1 MLLYRTVEQQNTGEW
16 VGMRPGSALA
26 EGPGAGEARTVR
38 GSGLVWSLA
47 HALNDGYPSLYL
59 ALLPVLM
66 ARWHFTAGQ
75 AGLLAG
81 VLALSTQGL
90 QPFLGWW
97 ADRHG
102 GPWFIVGGILVG
114 SLGASVGLAWAP
126 SYAVFAVALLLAGVG
141 NAAFHPHMAALV
153 TQATP
158 DAPGRRM
165 SGWMVS
171 GMIGHALAP
180 LAVVIAWHWAH
191 SLGLALLALPGLLV
205 ALPLYASARHLPMPT
220 WRAAPSWSALWR
232 AARRRARPFFLV
244 VVLRNLGTA
253 SLLTLLPILWHVRG
267 GLLSESGMLLT
278 VAYGTGM
285 AGNLVGGRLSDR
297 TGPRLVLVGS
307 LGLAAVAAAA
317 WVLGVGTG
325 WGFWGLVGLWGFAA
339 NGAGATVLVYG
350 QSLFPEQRAMAS
362 GLTMG
367 IGNTVGAFGAW
378 GIGAIAVSFG
388 MTAGILVAALCL
400 LAAVAPSRLLAAD
413 DGRMSQASAT
423 APPR

>member
-1 MLLYRTVEQQNTGEW
+1 MPT
-16 VGMRPGSALA
+16 GSALIA
-26 EGPGAGEARTVR
+26 DPGARGARVAR
-38 GSGLVWSLA
+38 GTGVVWSLA

-90 QPFLGWW
+90 QPLLGWW
-97 ADRHG
+97 ADRRG

-126 SYAVFAVALLLAGVG
+126 SYAVFAAALLLAGLG

-153 TQATP
+153 AQA
-158 DAPGRRM
+158 APGAQGRRM

-180 LAVVIAWHWAH
+180 LAVVFAWHWAH

-205 ALPLYASARHLPMPT
+205 ALPLYGSARHLPVPEF
-220 WRAAPSWSALWR
+220 RAAPSWPALWR
-232 AARRRARPFFLV
+232 AVRRRARPFFLV
-244 VVLRNLGTA
+244 VVFRNLGTA
-253 SLLTLLPILWHVRG
+253 SLLTLLPILWHARG
-267 GLLSESGMLLT
+267 GVLSESGMLLT

-285 AGNLVGGRLSDR
+285 AGNLLGGRLSDR
-297 TGPRLVLVGS
+297 TGPRLVLAVS

-317 WVLGVGTG
+317 WTLGVGTG
-325 WGFWGLVGLWGFAA
+325 WGFWVLVGLWGFAA

-378 GIGAIAVSFG
+378 GIGTIAASFG
-388 MTAGILVAALCL
+388 MTAGILAAALCF
-400 LAAVAPSRLLAAD
+400 LAAVAPSRLLAVD
-413 DGRMSQASAT
+413 EGLASHEPAM